1 MRWSLCWLPPSGDPK
16 CFGTSKVSI
25 LAIASITFPSNQKEL
40 SVNYENNSPPDVA
53 RRRIAVL
60 GYKSKSEVEGGIN
73 WIKGFLPLL
82 WKAAGTFLS
91 ALSHPNTRNNSFGS
105 TTGDWRLQK
114 HPVNEIK
121 SWIYCVFLQKKY
133 AVAQNIKFNSKRKR
147 MTFCTKLRLQIW
159 TFRNLAS
166 DSHRAQTSKIFDS
179 TLRLLSHSPSLT
191 FVWQLLTKIFSRTLT
206 DATFAKQHSAKKNL
220 PNVNPFSNFYQ
231 LCCNLALEEDSPKK
245 TLCHSPPVPGVSDL
259 SHLFSIR
266 LFVFLSF
273 CIFAY
278 LYCLFVFLS
287 LSPRPRCLRSQPPF

>member
-25 LAIASITFPSNQKEL
+25 LAIASITFSSNQKEL

-121 SWIYCVFLQKKY
+121 PWIYCVFLQKKY

-191 FVWQLLTKIFSRTLT
+191 FVWQLLTKSYQEFSWIQRSLNNIPLKKIYLTSIHFQISINSVATWRWRRIPPRKHSVTLPPSQVSQIS
-206 DATFAKQHSAKKNL
+206 ATF
-220 PNVNPFSNFYQ
+220 
-231 LCCNLALEEDSPKK
+231 LA
-245 TLCHSPPVPGVSDL
+245 
-259 SHLFSIR
+259 
-266 LFVFLSF
+266 
-273 CIFAY
+273 
-278 LYCLFVFLS
+278 
-287 LSPRPRCLRSQPPF
+287 

>member
-1 MRWSLCWLPPSGDPK
+1 M
-16 CFGTSKVSI
+16 
-25 LAIASITFPSNQKEL
+25 
-40 SVNYENNSPPDVA
+40 
-53 RRRIAVL
+53 L

-105 TTGDWRLQK
+105 TTGDWRLQE

-121 SWIYCVFLQKKY
+121 PWIYCVFLQKKY

-191 FVWQLLTKIFSRTLT
+191 FVWQLLTKSYQEFSWIQRSLNNIPL
-206 DATFAKQHSAKKNL
+206 KK
-220 PNVNPFSNFYQ
+220 S
-231 LCCNLALEEDSPKK
+231 
-245 TLCHSPPVPGVSDL
+245 T
-259 SHLFSIR
+259 
-266 LFVFLSF
+266 
-273 CIFAY
+273 
-278 LYCLFVFLS
+278 
-287 LSPRPRCLRSQPPF
+287 

>member
-121 SWIYCVFLQKKY
+121 PWIYCVFLSKKY
-133 AVAQNIKFNSKRKR
+133 AVAQNIKLDLKRKKDDILHQVETANLNFSEFSLR
-147 MTFCTKLRLQIW
+147 QPQSSDIKDFRLNFAAFITFPFLDFCLAAFDQKL
-159 TFRNLAS
+159 
-166 DSHRAQTSKIFDS
+166 
-179 TLRLLSHSPSLT
+179 
-191 FVWQLLTKIFSRTLT
+191 SRILMDPTIT
-206 DATFAKQHSAKKNL
+206 KQHSAKKIYLTSIHFQISINSVATWRWRRIPPRKHSVTL
-220 PNVNPFSNFYQ
+220 PLSQ
-231 LCCNLALEEDSPKK
+231 
-245 TLCHSPPVPGVSDL
+245 VS
-259 SHLFSIR
+259 
-266 LFVFLSF
+266 
-273 CIFAY
+273 
-278 LYCLFVFLS
+278 
-287 LSPRPRCLRSQPPF
+287 